1 MCPTLGYSLDEI
13 MNAFK
18 RIDRE
23 LCGRRIVEAAI
34 IGDSTRYRW
43 QGNGKLGVVVGE
55 IGIRDAT
62 ETEYGELEE
71 AIELGQAQF
80 YTMPLYVFGRS
91 MTQTVIHQATGTPL
105 DTNSQAA
112 RKQSERWARR
122 GGRSAS

>member
-55 IGIRDAT
+55 IGIRNAT

-91 MTQTVIHQATGTPL
+91 MTQAVIHQATGTPL

-112 RKQSERWARR
+112 RKQRERWARR
-122 GGRSAS
+122 GDRSSS